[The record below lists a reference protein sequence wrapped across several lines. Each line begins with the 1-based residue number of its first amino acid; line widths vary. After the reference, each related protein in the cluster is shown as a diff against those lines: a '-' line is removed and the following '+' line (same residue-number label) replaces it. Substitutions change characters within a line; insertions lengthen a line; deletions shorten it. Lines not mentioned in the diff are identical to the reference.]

1 VIKACSRAA
10 SAVLDHLQLT
20 PAQFFCADQGQE
32 AFKTLALKVF
42 QSNAF
47 LANLGVDQVPVAHR
61 VVNRL

>member
-1 VIKACSRAA
+1 
-10 SAVLDHLQLT
+10 LT
-20 PAQFFCADQGQE
+20 PAQFLCADQGQE

-42 QSNAF
+42 QSKAF